1 MENRTDTSYCHAAS
15 TSSVLF
21 DFCDPT
27 SPNGPIVSP
36 CVTITVNRNV
46 PFHQVEGG
54 NISFKIILLY
64 SDIICQA
71 GPAGLAHC
79 ICSHE
84 KVNEFRVEKR
94 QLVSL
99 MASIGRVP
107 FECYVTVK

>member
-1 MENRTDTSYCHAAS
+1 MENGTDTSYYHAAS

-36 CVTITVNRNV
+36 CVTITVNRNA

-54 NISFKIILLY
+54 KISFKIILLY

-71 GPAGLAHC
+71 GPAGLAH
-79 ICSHE
+79 
-84 KVNEFRVEKR
+84 VYVAMKR
-94 QLVSL
+94 S
-99 MASIGRVP
+99 MNFGWKKGS
-107 FECYVTVK
+107 